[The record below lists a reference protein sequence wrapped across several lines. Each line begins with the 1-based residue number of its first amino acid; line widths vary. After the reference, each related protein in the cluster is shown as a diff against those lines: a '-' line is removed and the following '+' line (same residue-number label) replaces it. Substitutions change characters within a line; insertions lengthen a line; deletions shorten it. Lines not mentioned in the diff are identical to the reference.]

1 MMRYRFLRF
10 PEGKFKAVTLSYDDG
25 LNADVRF
32 ASTVSKCG
40 MKATFNVNYGFMKGA
55 KGNGEGYLS
64 AKEIKDNIL
73 PLGHEIAIHGENHR
87 AVGILRPVEIVSEFY
102 ECRKHLEEE
111 FGFIIRGMAYPDFG
125 IKYLTGGRT
134 YGEIR
139 DILKS
144 LDIAY
149 SRNTLTDDSFSLPE
163 DWYDWRPT
171 VHNTDSNVMEL
182 VDKFLAVDEKKL
194 YVAYRHPKLF
204 YMWGHTTEF
213 NRNGGWELLDEV
225 CAKLGNREDVWYA
238 TNMEIYNYVKAYES
252 LEFSLD
258 SKTVYNPT
266 VTTVWFQ
273 VDGKMYSVMPGET
286 IKIK

>member
-1 MMRYRFLRF
+1 MRYRFLRF
-10 PEGKFKAVTLSYDDG
+10 PEGKFKAVTFSYDDG
-25 LNADVRF
+25 LHTDVRF
-32 ASTVSKCG
+32 AKTLSNHG
-40 MKATFNVNYGFMKGA
+40 MKATFNVNSGFIKGS

-64 AKEIKDNIL
+64 AKEIKEGIL

-87 AVGILRPVEIVSEFY
+87 AVGILRPCEIVSEFY
-102 ECRKHLEEE
+102 ECRKYLEEE
-111 FGFIIRGMAYPDFG
+111 FGSIIRGMAYPDFG
-125 IKYLTGGRT
+125 IKYLTGGRS
-134 YGEIR
+134 YEEIR

-149 SRNTLTDDSFSLPE
+149 SRNTLTDGSFALPT
-163 DWYDWRPT
+163 DWYDWHPT
-171 VHNTDSNVMEL
+171 VHNTDDDVLDRVE
-182 VDKFLAVDEKKL
+182 KFLAVDEKKL

-213 NRNGGWELLDEV
+213 NRNNGWELLDQICE
-225 CAKLGNREDVWYA
+225 KLGDREDVWYA

-273 VDGKMYSVMPGET
+273 VDGKMYSVKPGET
-286 IKIK
+286 IKL

>member
-1 MMRYRFLRF
+1 
-10 PEGKFKAVTLSYDDG
+10 
-25 LNADVRF
+25 
-32 ASTVSKCG
+32 
-40 MKATFNVNYGFMKGA
+40 MKATFNVNSGFIKGA

-64 AKEIKDNIL
+64 AKEIKEGIL

-87 AVGILRPVEIVSEFY
+87 AVGILRPCEIVSEFY
-102 ECRKHLEEE
+102 ECRKYLEEE
-111 FGFIIRGMAYPDFG
+111 FDSIIRGMAYPDFG
-125 IKYLTGGRT
+125 IKYLTGGRS
-134 YGEIR
+134 YEEIR

-149 SRNTLTDDSFSLPE
+149 SRNTLTDGSFALPT
-163 DWYDWRPT
+163 DWYDWHPT
-171 VHNTDSNVMEL
+171 VHNTDDDVIER
-182 VDKFLAVDEKKL
+182 VEKFLAVDENKL

-213 NRNGGWELLDEV
+213 NRNNGWELLDQICE
-225 CAKLGNREDVWYA
+225 KLGNREDVWYA

-266 VTTVWFQ
+266 VTNVWFQ
-273 VDGKMYSVMPGET
+273 VDGKMYSVKSGET
-286 IKIK
+286 IKL